1 MICIARMESHPK
13 SNQSQAA
20 KENTSPVSRQLTRS
34 EIESLRKDL
43 KEGVKKIRELKKTD
57 R

>member
-1 MICIARMESHPK
+1 MESHPK

-20 KENTSPVSRQLTRS
+20 KENTSPVSRPLTRS
-34 EIESLRKDL
+34 EIESLRKDS
-43 KEGVKKIRELKKTD
+43 KEGVKKIRDLKKAD